1 MSGYLVQYPLV
12 HLILDDWQFAFK
24 VFRINFHKNY
34 DNVKYWNFGIEC
46 DEWDEIKNVTQWIKN
61 DYLIIFPF
69 MQFYVSLYLSLY
81 PLSTALYS
89 HHFLNRSAL

>member
-34 DNVKYWNFGIEC
+34 DNVKYWNLG
-46 DEWDEIKNVTQWIKN
+46 
-61 DYLIIFPF
+61 
-69 MQFYVSLYLSLY
+69 LSVMNGMK
-81 PLSTALYS
+81 SKRNAMD
-89 HHFLNRSAL
+89 